1 MLLLGMGGKGTMD
14 YPYEPTTIDDFVQC
28 MTGMQTLDIVY
39 EDNRLIFDNGGDVR
53 FAISAG
59 HREGAGTQI
68 QAEILPNATGES
80 RRIRRTSPPVCSTE
94 NGGDV

>member
-1 MLLLGMGGKGTMD
+1 MSMLLLGMGGKGTMD

-68 QAEILPNATGES
+68 QAEILPNAQS
-80 RRIRRTSPPVCSTE
+80 PRTPKAAEKGLT
-94 NGGDV
+94 